1 MSEDRP
7 SPSSVHCPLSVCQP
21 GPFVRPLNK
30 EGTAHNES
38 QYWQANSNA
47 CNDRGQR
54 RRLIRAERQPQSQ
67 GSIRWTLDGGRWT
80 WDLKIG
86 GQRWGDQVKRNKSS
100 RPVAESHNDWQSKRR
115 TDRSTILHTS
125 TITYGTRRSSIVDR
139 RNVVVADRWSWI
151 GLLPRL
157 LPLLPCII
165 VNQMERLWRG
175 WRPPFKGCS
184 RKVVK
189 GLSTLENKL
198 AKSGLVFG
206 VVHCYV
212 KQ

>member
-1 MSEDRP
+1 LHCAIDRRLDRWSWNPRSVRQLVTTLTFASEDRP

-80 WDLKIG
+80 VDG
-86 GQRWGDQVKRNKSS
+86 GHGTSRSGANDGATKWNETNQVARSPSRTMTDNRNG
-100 RPVAESHNDWQSKRR
+100 AR
-115 TDRSTILHTS
+115 TGQLFCIH
-125 TITYGTRRSSIVDR
+125 
-139 RNVVVADRWSWI
+139 
-151 GLLPRL
+151 LL
-157 LPLLPCII
+157 
-165 VNQMERLWRG
+165 
-175 WRPPFKGCS
+175 
-184 RKVVK
+184 
-189 GLSTLENKL
+189 
-198 AKSGLVFG
+198 
-206 VVHCYV
+206 
-212 KQ
+212 